1 MGLFDR
7 FKKKEEP
14 KYDVT
19 NLSVLDFDQGFV
31 FDYNLKSW
39 VIKEAYQYDWGKNNF
54 SSEYKI
60 DSGDEVGFLSVADE
74 GDLYISFTKPIK
86 IQQLGDGLREQIR
99 KNEKA
104 PESLEYDGVTYY
116 LDEDSAGFFND
127 KTKGTDDW
135 EELISFDYLDKDE
148 KLCLNITQWDDH
160 NFEASAGVM
169 IKPFEISNITP
180 VE

>member
-39 VIKEAYQYDWGKNNF
+39 VIKEVYQYDWGKNNF
-54 SSEYKI
+54 TSEYKI
-60 DSGDEVGFLSVADE
+60 DAGNEVGFLSVADE
-74 GDLYISFTKPIK
+74 GELYISFSKPIK
-86 IQQLGDGLREQIR
+86 IQQLGEGLREQIR
-99 KNEKA
+99 KNERA
-104 PESLEYDGVTYY
+104 PERLVYEGVTYY
-116 LDEDSAGFFND
+116 LDEDSAGYFND
-127 KTKGTDDW
+127 KTKGTNDW
-135 EELISFDYLDKDE
+135 EELVSFDYLDEEE

-169 IKPFEISNITP
+169 VKPYEISNITP
-180 VE
+180 DE